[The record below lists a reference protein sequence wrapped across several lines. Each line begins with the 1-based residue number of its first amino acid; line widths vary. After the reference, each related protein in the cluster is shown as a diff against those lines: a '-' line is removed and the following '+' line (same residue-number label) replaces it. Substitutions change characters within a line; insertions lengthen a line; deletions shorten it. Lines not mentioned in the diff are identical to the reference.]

1 MRILNTR
8 NTRYIDLA
16 NNVATYL
23 GIQTEAIDIAF
34 EMESETAS
42 DYGYCDGNVEYAD
55 ISVYRKI
62 YGEKVEDEEICRTII
77 HELVHAKQFLE
88 GRLIIESGVYSWLG
102 KEYSNNLKESPW
114 ELEAIALEVE
124 LQEMYK

>member
-8 NTRYIDLA
+8 NTRYINLA

-62 YGEKVEDEEICRTII
+62 YGEKVEDDEICST
-77 HELVHAKQFLE
+77 
-88 GRLIIESGVYSWLG
+88 
-102 KEYSNNLKESPW
+102 
-114 ELEAIALEVE
+114 EVA
-124 LQEMYK
+124 QGPG